1 MIISVFDNGGVTI
14 DRYTVIINNKYAY
27 AMSDDAFSSHGINR
41 YLCHKVDLNWENLG
55 EPSRVR
61 DLPESVRK
69 AIENRCAEM
78 V

>member
-1 MIISVFDNGGVTI
+1 MIISVFDNGGVTP

-27 AMSDDAFSSHGINR
+27 AMSDDALSPNGINR

-55 EPSRVR
+55 EPSSVR
-61 DLPESVRK
+61 DLPEAVRK
-69 AIENRCAEM
+69 AIEKRCDEM